1 MEMVSNATLIQSQIL
16 RIELSSRCFW
26 AVTIFGVI
34 AQAIIYFT
42 LTETYGPRILYN
54 KAEKIRKETGNETLR
69 TEFEQEDRS
78 LKNTLRKALVRV
90 VVMLTTQ
97 PIIIF
102 LSAYMAT
109 VFGIIYLMLVSISIF
124 GTLRNHSFFG
134 RLHLTYHTAKSQAFR
149 RFGQNTTTNQSA
161 LEV

>member
-1 MEMVSNATLIQSQIL
+1 MEMVSNSRPVQSQVL
-16 RIELSSRCFW
+16 KIEPSSRCFW

-42 LTETYGPRILYN
+42 MPETYGPRILHN
-54 KAEKIRKETGNETLR
+54 KAERIRKETGNETLR
-69 TEFEQEDRS
+69 TEFEQDDRS
-78 LKNTLRKALVRV
+78 LKNTLRQALVRV

-109 VFGIIYLMLVSISIF
+109 VFGIIYLMLVSIPYAA
-124 GTLRNHSFFG
+124 LRGIIHSLIVFI
-134 RLHLTYHTAKSQAFR
+134 
-149 RFGQNTTTNQSA
+149 
-161 LEV
+161 